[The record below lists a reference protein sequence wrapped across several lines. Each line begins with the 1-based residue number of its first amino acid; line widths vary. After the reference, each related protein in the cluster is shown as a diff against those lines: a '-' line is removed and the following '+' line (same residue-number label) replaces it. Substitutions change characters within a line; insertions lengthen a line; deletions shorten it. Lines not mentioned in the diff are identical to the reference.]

1 MKFPVG
7 SLAILASKAGSDR
20 HYAGR
25 SLIENWN
32 QRDPSNSRERR
43 SHNQEQHEQF
53 EAPSTS
59 NKVLRNK
66 RGNRQ
71 MISTM
76 VNKIQ
81 QLRQVVECDP
91 LAETEFAENKKLRGH
106 EYSSS
111 SPSSFATAD
120 QENDEL
126 GILSSS
132 FSSPACGVGRLCRK
146 STSEESSSLGG
157 FCEDEEGWNYQ
168 EFLRRRS
175 LQEGSMDVETSTT
188 SSYYTRNSTSE
199 DYSPPGYDSSNIVS
213 TMQYVCD
220 AGGPV
225 LGYECDC
232 NFDASSYVGTAT
244 CTTPL
249 ACTTNES
256 LCGVSV
262 TDCYKT
268 SYYVTLQG
276 QRGLWSADLC
286 IEFLEPYQQKVCYET
301 STVDYG
307 ATSLSECK
315 LSLDGEVCS
324 SCEVY
329 RYRDDSCYVFDCGN
343 TGQAGNGRGTRIG
356 NTCDFPAHGI
366 SLFLETYGCP
376 PCDLCADPSMSMVM
390 TGPENSIV
398 LFNTTY
404 ECSYVQ
410 EVSMQ
415 GFFTPNSCD
424 YFSAAARETCG
435 CAAENVEGVDVPPE
449 SGQDLPLLDFE
460 SAACSAFETCSTNT
474 GDCCPTSTGEFLAC
488 CGEIPSPTDAP
499 ISTETNAPFV
509 SFEDEVVATDSP
521 SSSPVA
527 VSESDVNIC
536 KICPNGVSNPDGVIA
551 MPGSNAGENVIS
563 CSEIELAGMAGSITG
578 EELCEAVQKKATGP
592 CCGVTVN
599 DDEVG
604 DKTKT
609 QVPKATEADEDDEM
623 NESESDY
630 CTLCGPEKI
639 HTELN
644 NSVSVPT
651 QGIYTCQELLDMGKK
666 GILDNN
672 GICLLVQTSAQTP
685 CGCRADGPTMAPTES
700 AQVDDTSSSSS
711 FNSGMHD
718 LAASAATTV
727 LLMTLFSWN
736 LFW

>member
-1 MKFPVG
+1 MKFPAG
-7 SLAILASKAGSDR
+7 SLAILASKAGNDR

-25 SLIENWN
+25 SSIENWN
-32 QRDPSNSRERR
+32 QFEHSNSREHR
-43 SHNQEQHEQF
+43 SYSQEQHEQF
-53 EAPSTS
+53 EAPSAS

-71 MISTM
+71 MISTI

-81 QLRQVVECDP
+81 QLRQVGECDP
-91 LAETEFAENKKLRGH
+91 LVETEVKDDKKLREH

-111 SPSSFATAD
+111 SFATTD
-120 QENDEL
+120 QEGNEL

-132 FSSPACGVGRLCRK
+132 FSSSACGVGRLCRK
-146 STSEESSSLGG
+146 ATSAETSSLGG
-157 FCEDEEGWNYQ
+157 FCEDIEGRDHQ
-168 EFLRRRS
+168 EFLRRRG
-175 LQEGSMDVETSTT
+175 LQEQSMDVETSAP
-188 SSYYTRNSTSE
+188 SSYYTSNSTSE
-199 DYSPPGYDSSNIVS
+199 DSSPPSYDPSNIVS

-220 AGGPV
+220 TGGLV
-225 LGYECDC
+225 GYDCVC
-232 NFDASSYVGTAT
+232 NFDASDAYVGTGT

-249 ACTTNES
+249 SCTTNES

-262 TDCYKT
+262 TDCYQT
-268 SYYVTLQG
+268 TYHVTLQG
-276 QRGLWSADLC
+276 QRGLWAAELC
-286 IEFLEPYQQKVCYET
+286 LQFLEPYQQKVCYET
-301 STVDYG
+301 STVDSG
-307 ATSLSECK
+307 VTPLSECQ

-324 SCEVY
+324 TCEVY
-329 RYRDDSCYVFDCGN
+329 RYRDNNCYVFDCGN

-366 SLFLETYGCP
+366 GLFLDTYGCP
-376 PCDLCADPSMSMVM
+376 ACDLCANPGTSMVM
-390 TGPENSIV
+390 TSPENSVI

-415 GFFTPNSCD
+415 GFFTPDSCD
-424 YFSAAARETCG
+424 YFSVAARETCG
-435 CAAENVEGVDVPPE
+435 CAAVEVEGGDVSPE
-449 SGQDLPLLDFE
+449 FVQDLPLPAFE
-460 SAACSAFETCSTNT
+460 SAACSAFETCSTDT

-488 CGEIPSPTDAP
+488 CGEISSPADAP
-499 ISTETNAPFV
+499 ISILTNAP
-509 SFEDEVVATDSP
+509 SVVATDSP
-521 SSSPVA
+521 SFSPVA
-527 VSESDVNIC
+527 VFEGDEEKSENIC
-536 KICPNGVSNPDGVIA
+536 NICPNGVTNPDGVIA

-592 CCGVTVN
+592 CCGVTV
-599 DDEVG
+599 DEDEIG

-609 QVPKATEADEDDEM
+609 QVPTATKADEEK

-630 CTLCGPEKI
+630 CTLCGPGKI

-651 QGIYTCQELLDMGKK
+651 QGIYTCEELIDMGKN

-685 CGCRADGPTMAPTES
+685 CGCQIDGPTMAPTES
-700 AQVDDTSSSSS
+700 TQVDDTSSSSSS
-711 FNSGMHD
+711 FNSGMHC

-727 LLMTLFSWN
+727 LLMTLSSWN